1 MMRVITPNKKL
12 FNKSKIIHVDMDCF
26 YASVEI
32 KDRPELKNK
41 PVAVAGSSENRGV
54 VTTCNYLARKF
65 GVRSAMPS
73 ITAKRLCPQ
82 IIFLPVN
89 MEKYRT
95 ISKEIHKIYK
105 CYTKIIEPVSLDEAY
120 LDVTNSDYCQ
130 RDPEEMARQIRMKI
144 FEDIG
149 ITASAGI
156 ASNKFLAKIASDWN
170 KPNGQYSI
178 PDKEIENFMLKIPV
192 RKIHGVG
199 QKTEIL
205 LKSNGINTCEDLQK
219 LSKERLTKLLG
230 KYGCTLYSLSRGID
244 QREVE
249 SHKVSK
255 SLSVEDT
262 YMVDLINQDQALNE
276 LKLLYLELI
285 ERLNAKAYVNRMIKS
300 CYVKIKFSDFK
311 LTTIQISSEIINY
324 KIFSNLLKKNLLTN
338 NKSIRLLGV
347 GVQFNNEPISQL
359 NLDIS

>member
-1 MMRVITPNKKL
+1 MRVIIPRQEL
-12 FNKSKIIHVDMDCF
+12 FRKSKIIHVDMDSF

-32 KDRPELKNK
+32 KERPELKNK

-54 VTTCNYLARKF
+54 ITTCNYVAR
-65 GVRSAMPS
+65 GYGIRSAMPS

-89 MEKYRT
+89 MEKYRAV
-95 ISKEIHKIYK
+95 SKEVHKIYK

-120 LDVTNSDYCQ
+120 LDVTNSKYCQ
-130 RDPEEMARQIRMKI
+130 GDPEEMARQIRMKI
-144 FEDIG
+144 FEDLG

-156 ASNKFLAKIASDWN
+156 SSNKFLAKIASDWN

-178 PDKEIENFMLKIPV
+178 PDKDIKDFIIKVPI
-192 RKIHGVG
+192 RKIYGVG
-199 QKTEIL
+199 KKTELL
-205 LKSNGINTCEDLQK
+205 LKSNGVNTCKDLQK
-219 LSKERLTKLLG
+219 LSKESLSKLLG

-244 QREVE
+244 DRDVE
-249 SHKVSK
+249 SHKISK

-262 YMVDLINQDQALNE
+262 YMEDLTDLIQALKE
-276 LKLLYLELI
+276 LKLLYLELLK
-285 ERLNAKAYVNRMIKS
+285 RLDKKVYANRLIKS
-300 CYVKIKFSDFK
+300 CYVKIKYSDFK
-311 LTTIQISSEIINY
+311 LTTTQVSSKIINY
-324 KIFSNLLKKNLLTN
+324 GVYSNLLKKTLLTN

-359 NLDIS
+359 NLDIT

>member
-1 MMRVITPNKKL
+1 MRVPRVSQKIFSKA
-12 FNKSKIIHVDMDCF
+12 KIIHVDMDSF

-54 VTTCNYLARKF
+54 VTTCNYVARKY
-65 GVRSAMPS
+65 GVHSAMPS

-82 IIFLPVN
+82 IIFLPVD
-89 MEKYRT
+89 MEKYRSV
-95 ISKEIHKIYK
+95 SKEIHKIYK

-120 LDVTNSDYCQ
+120 LDVTESEYCQ
-130 RDPEEMARQIRMKI
+130 GDPEKMASQIRMKI
-144 FEDIG
+144 FQDLG

-156 ASNKFLAKIASDWN
+156 SSNKFLAKIASEWN

-178 PDKEIENFMLKIPV
+178 ADKDIENFILKVPI

-199 QKTEIL
+199 AKTEII
-205 LKSNGINTCEDLQK
+205 LKKNGINTCEDIQR
-219 LSKERLTKLLG
+219 LSKESLIKLLG
-230 KYGCTLYSLSRGID
+230 KYGCTLYSLSRGVD
-244 QREVE
+244 DRKVE
-249 SHKVSK
+249 SHKISK

-262 YMVDLINQDQALNE
+262 YMVDLTDLTQALNK
-276 LKLLYLELI
+276 LKLLYTELLN
-285 ERLNAKAYVNRMIKS
+285 RLDKKIYKNRLIKS
-300 CYVKIKFSDFK
+300 CYVKIKFSNFK
-311 LTTIQISSEIINY
+311 LTTIQVSSKIISYEIY
-324 KIFSNLLKKNLLTN
+324 SNLLKKSLISNS
-338 NKSIRLLGV
+338 KSIRLLGV